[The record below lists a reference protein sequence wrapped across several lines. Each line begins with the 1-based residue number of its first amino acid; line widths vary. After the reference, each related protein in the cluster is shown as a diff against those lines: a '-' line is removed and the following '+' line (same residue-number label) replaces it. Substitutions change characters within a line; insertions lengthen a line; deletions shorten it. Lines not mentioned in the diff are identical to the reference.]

1 MLGSR
6 SVLGRLRALGRRLTG
21 LLRAAVAFGSITAIG
36 SFLWLRS
43 AEARLGETLLG
54 FGDELSRWS
63 AAHPQSA
70 PRAMT
75 INDLEL
81 RFMTLTTQLSVA
93 GALDHFQQTCHGGFR
108 APALAGKFETSVL
121 DGVFRHGTERQ
132 GVLACLDTGG
142 ALEVTELAT
151 RLARVQESGN
161 LNDLG
166 KLRYVLARRSGNTTT
181 LLVLWTEGDARLF
194 NLLPKSGDAPG
205 HDLRDWPRP
214 PGVRRLLSAAEHGQ
228 PYAMT
233 LYDAEHQPARE
244 LELWYEGALTKAG
257 WRVTRTQGGLL
268 ARRGER
274 SVLLQVRSSSS
285 SGKTVVTAAELS

>member
-1 MLGSR
+1 LGC
-6 SVLGRLRALGRRLTG
+6 VTL
-21 LLRAAVAFGSITAIG
+21 IG

-43 AEARLGETLLG
+43 AEARLGETLVG
-54 FGDELSRWS
+54 FGDELSRWT
-63 AAHPQSA
+63 AAHPQSG

-75 INDLEL
+75 INGLEL
-81 RFMTLTTQLSVA
+81 RFMTLTTKLSVA
-93 GALDHFQQTCHGGFR
+93 GALDHFQQNCRGGLH
-108 APALAGKFETSVL
+108 APALAGKLEMTL
-121 DGVFRHGTERQ
+121 LAGVFRQGTERQ

-142 ALEVTELAT
+142 VLEVTELAERLT
-151 RLARVQESGN
+151 RMQESGN

-233 LYDAEHQPARE
+233 LYDAEHQSARE
-244 LELWYEGALTKAG
+244 LEVWYEQALSKAG
-257 WRVTRTQGGLL
+257 WSVTRTQGGLL
-268 ARRGER
+268 ARGGER
-274 SVLLQVRSSSS
+274 SVLLHVKTSSS
-285 SGKTVVTAAELS
+285 SGKTVITAAELS